1 MIETYGT
8 VRPGVGADVA
18 VALDSPKF
26 AHNVGAAVRAASCFG
41 VPQVWM
47 SGRRVS
53 LEGGKGHARLPREE
67 RMRGYQE
74 VQLCHAD
81 YFLDAFGP
89 GIVPVAVELRPGS
102 ESLLTFVHPERAVYV
117 FGPEDG
123 SIGPGL
129 IPLCHR
135 FVTIPARHCLNLS
148 SAVYTVLFHRHMQR
162 VAAGLEEPYSV
173 VDERGFLEP
182 DDMRAEVGVR

>member
-1 MIETYGT
+1 MIEKHAT
-8 VRPGVGADVA
+8 VRPGLGADVA

-47 SGRRVS
+47 SGNRVS
-53 LEGGKGHARLPREE
+53 LEGSKGYRLPREE

-81 YFLDAFGP
+81 YFLDAFAR
-89 GIVPVAVELRPGS
+89 GIVPVAVELRPAS
-102 ESLLTFVHPERAVYV
+102 ESLLTFEHPERAVYV

-123 SIGPGL
+123 SIGPAL

-135 FVTIPARHCLNLS
+135 FVSIPARHCLNLS
-148 SAVYTVLFHRHMQR
+148 SAVYTVLFHRHAQR
-162 VAAGLEEPYSV
+162 VAAGLEAPYSV

-182 DDMRAEVGVR
+182 DDMREEVGVR